1 VNSSSKVSYIF
12 RKYPLVRVLLL
23 LVSLAVIVVGIAIFG
38 YKSKPLPTIE
48 SVVPSVGVPGDLV
61 TINGKNFGSEKD
73 MNYVEFAG
81 SKLTSSSFVSWSDD
95 CIKLILPA
103 NVQDGLVIVGVN
115 NMRSKPAMF
124 ANETEIPIPV
134 PETSILTKPTIFS
147 LSSGK
152 VAVGDLLT
160 ITGTNFGE
168 SRNQS
173 RVLFSLDYDDK
184 IKKTSSKDLN
194 SWTENMIPVSEFEFG
209 YEYWSNSEI
218 RVRVPDGAY
227 TGVLIV
233 DTVKE
238 ASEPEEIVID
248 TKAGEKNFY
257 DKKIYLM
264 KYTAD
269 IADIVTNNEATIT
282 LRCPIPVEMPS
293 QVSVEIPEISPMP
306 ILKNYQKNIIHQVEC
321 NKVLNT
327 KKVFSQ
333 TFVVPVTEIRTSVN
347 PDKIGAYSKASESLV
362 SAYTK
367 ADSVIQSESDE
378 ILTLS
383 QLIVKRE
390 KNVYR
395 KAKLIYDY
403 MLANYEV
410 LPSPRS
416 ENANPMDLISK
427 KRGDAYDFSVIFT
440 ALLRS
445 QGIPA
450 LMDCGVLINNDLKSD
465 AHWWCEFYIQNVG
478 WIPVDLALAG
488 GMEYGEW
495 KAIENPKEYYF
506 GNLDSHH
513 VTFSRGV
520 NQLKPFTQ
528 DSKIV
533 QRPKSFALQSFWE
546 EASNNTV
553 KYSSYWS
560 KPIIEG
566 VY

>member
-1 VNSSSKVSYIF
+1 M
-12 RKYPLVRVLLL
+12 L
-23 LVSLAVIVVGIAIFG
+23 IVVIMAIVAGLAIFG

-81 SKLTSSSFVSWSDD
+81 SKLTSSSFVSWSDN

-134 PETSILTKPTIFS
+134 PETNIVTKPTISS

-152 VAVGDLLT
+152 VAVGELLT
-160 ITGTNFGE
+160 INGSNFGE
-168 SRNQS
+168 ARNQS
-173 RVLFSLDYDDK
+173 KVYFSLNYEDK
-184 IKKTSSKDLN
+184 IKKQSGSSDLN
-194 SWTENMIPVSEFEFG
+194 SLVENMIPVSEFDFG
-209 YEYWSNSEI
+209 YEYWSNTEI

-227 TGVLIV
+227 SGVVLV

-238 ASEPEEIVID
+238 VSDPEEIEIE
-248 TKAGEKNFY
+248 TKSGEKNFY

-282 LRCPIPVEMPS
+282 LRCPIPMEMPS
-293 QVSVEIPEISPMP
+293 QVSVEIPDISPSP
-306 ILKNYQKNIIHQVEC
+306 VLKNYQKNIIHQVEC
-321 NKVLNT
+321 NKVIT
-327 KKVFSQ
+327 SKKVFSQ
-333 TFVVPVTEIRTSVN
+333 TFVVPVTEMRTNVN
-347 PDKIGAYSKASESLV
+347 PDRIGAYSKASETLV
-362 SAYTK
+362 ETYTK
-367 ADSVIQSESDE
+367 ADSIIPSDKEE
-378 ILTLS
+378 IFTLS

-403 MLANYEV
+403 MLSNYEL

-416 ENANPMDLISK
+416 ENADPMDLISK
-427 KRGDAYDFSVIFT
+427 KRGDAFDFSVIYT

-450 LMDCGVLINNDLKSD
+450 VMDCGVLINNDLKSD

-478 WIPVDLALAG
+478 WIPVDLAIAG
-488 GMEYGEW
+488 GLEYGGW
-495 KAIENPKEYYF
+495 KTIENPKEYYF

-560 KPIIEG
+560 KPVIEG